1 MEIKRGMAQ
10 AVEIVVDTLRALSR
24 DVKDKQEIAQVGTIA
39 ANHDPLIGDLIAEA
53 MEQVG
58 KDGVITVEEG
68 HTAETTLEVVE
79 GMQFDRGYLSPYFVT
94 DAERMEAVLD
104 NPYILLHEKKLSHM
118 KELLPVLEQI
128 AQAGSPLL
136 IIAED
141 VEREALATLVVNKL
155 RGTLQCV
162 AVKAPG
168 FGERRKEMM
177 QDIAVLTR
185 GQVISEDLGMKLAN
199 VTLNELGRA
208 KRVTITKE
216 ATTIVEGAGAPVDI
230 AGRVKQLRTHIE
242 ETTSEYD
249 RENLNERLAKLVGGV
264 AVITVGAATEAAL
277 KEKKARLEDA
287 LNATRAAVEEGV
299 VPGGGLAYIRA
310 LPALEQLQLEG
321 DRQVGVNI
329 IKRALEEPMRQIAL
343 NAGVEG
349 ATVVQRVK
357 AASDMIG
364 YDAVADAYVDLMDAG
379 VLDPTKVSR
388 TALQHAASVVGLLL
402 TTEVLIAEAPEALTA
417 YHDGMSA
424 HPRGVW
430 TSKGAGSA
438 PARTGRHRRC
448 QNRLA
453 CHAARTSRGM
463 TSPSPLLLHHGNMLT
478 LRKRPMHRLSSST
491 HPRESST
498 HERAIEALARQS
510 HVPIDQVAQL
520 YERELT
526 ALTVGARITGFLTI
540 LTTRKVREIL
550 RQRRHPAQPLRS
562 PAPRAVDTRA
572 QAQTAPPDR
581 TVRSS
586 VAGDRLNTDPI
597 RTFV

>member
-1 MEIKRGMAQ
+1 VAKEIELENRFENIGAQMVREVASTTSEVAGDGTTTATVLAQAIYREGHKQVTAGHNPMEIKRGMAQ
-10 AVEIVVDTLRALSR
+10 AVESVVDTLRALSR
-24 DVKDKQEIAQVGTIA
+24 DVKNKQEIAQVGTIA
-39 ANHDPLIGDLIAEA
+39 ANHDQVIGDLIAEA

-79 GMQFDRGYLSPYFVT
+79 GMQLDRGYLSPYFVT
-94 DAERMEAVLD
+94 NAERMEAVLE
-104 NPYILLHEKKLSHM
+104 NPYILLHEKKLSHLQ
-118 KELLPVLEQI
+118 ELLPVLEQI
-128 AQAGSPLL
+128 AHAGAPLL

-141 VEREALATLVVNKL
+141 VEGEALATLVVNKL
-155 RGTLQCV
+155 RGSLQCT

-185 GQVISEDLGMKLAN
+185 GQVISEDVGMKLAN

-216 ATTIVEGAGAPVDI
+216 ATTIVEGAGPLVDI
-230 AGRVKQLRTHIE
+230 EGRVKHLRTQIE

-249 RENLNERLAKLVGGV
+249 RENLNKRLAKLVGGV
-264 AVITVGAATEAAL
+264 AVIQVGAATEAAL

-310 LPALEQLQLEG
+310 LPALEQLELDG

-349 ATVVQRVK
+349 ATVVQQVK

-364 YDAVADAYVDLMDAG
+364 YDAAADAYVDLMDAG

-388 TALQHAASVVGLLL
+388 TALQNAASVVGLLL
-402 TTEVLIAEAPEALTA
+402 TTEVLIAEASEAPTA
-417 YHDGMSA
+417 PYDGMS
-424 HPRGVW
+424 HHRG
-430 TSKGAGSA
+430 S
-438 PARTGRHRRC
+438 
-448 QNRLA
+448 
-453 CHAARTSRGM
+453 M
-463 TSPSPLLLHHGNMLT
+463 
-478 LRKRPMHRLSSST
+478 
-491 HPRESST
+491 
-498 HERAIEALARQS
+498 
-510 HVPIDQVAQL
+510 
-520 YERELT
+520 
-526 ALTVGARITGFLTI
+526 GF
-540 LTTRKVREIL
+540 
-550 RQRRHPAQPLRS
+550 
-562 PAPRAVDTRA
+562 
-572 QAQTAPPDR
+572 
-581 TVRSS
+581 
-586 VAGDRLNTDPI
+586 
-597 RTFV
+597 

>member
-1 MEIKRGMAQ
+1 MPAKQLHFGTTARSDIQRGVDKLANAVKITLGPRGRNVVLDKAYGSPLSTKDGVTVAKEIELENRFENIGAQMVREVASKTSDVTGDGTTTATVLAQAIYREGHKQVTAGHNPMEIKRGMEQ
-10 AVEIVVDTLRALSR
+10 AVESVVDTLRALSR
-24 DVKDKQEIAQVGTIA
+24 DVKNKQEIAQVGTIA
-39 ANHDPLIGDLIAEA
+39 ANHDQVIGDLIAEA

-79 GMQFDRGYLSPYFVT
+79 GMQLDRGYLSPYFVT
-94 DAERMEAVLD
+94 NAERMEAVLE

-118 KELLPVLEQI
+118 QELLPVLEQI
-128 AQAGSPLL
+128 AQAGAPLL

-141 VEREALATLVVNKL
+141 VEGEALATLVVNKL
-155 RGTLQCV
+155 RGSLQCT

-185 GQVISEDLGMKLAN
+185 GQVISEDVGMKLAN
-199 VTLNELGRA
+199 VTLNELGHA

-216 ATTIVEGAGAPVDI
+216 ATTIVEGAGPLVDI
-230 AGRVKQLRTHIE
+230 EDRVKHLRTHIE

-249 RENLNERLAKLVGGV
+249 REHLNKRLAKLVGGV
-264 AVITVGAATEAAL
+264 AVIKVGAATEAVL

-310 LPALEQLQLEG
+310 LPALEQLQLDG

-349 ATVVQRVK
+349 ATVVQQVK

-364 YDAVADAYVDLMDAG
+364 YDAAADAYVDLMEAG

-402 TTEVLIAEAPEALTA
+402 TTEVLIAEASEAPTA
-417 YHDGMSA
+417 PYDGMS
-424 HPRGVW
+424 HHRG
-430 TSKGAGSA
+430 S
-438 PARTGRHRRC
+438 
-448 QNRLA
+448 
-453 CHAARTSRGM
+453 M
-463 TSPSPLLLHHGNMLT
+463 
-478 LRKRPMHRLSSST
+478 
-491 HPRESST
+491 
-498 HERAIEALARQS
+498 
-510 HVPIDQVAQL
+510 
-520 YERELT
+520 
-526 ALTVGARITGFLTI
+526 GF
-540 LTTRKVREIL
+540 
-550 RQRRHPAQPLRS
+550 
-562 PAPRAVDTRA
+562 
-572 QAQTAPPDR
+572 
-581 TVRSS
+581 
-586 VAGDRLNTDPI
+586 
-597 RTFV
+597 

>member
-1 MEIKRGMAQ
+1 MRMPAKQLHFGTTARSDIQRGVDKLANAVKITLGPRGRHVILDKAYGSPLSTKDGVTVAKDIELDNRFENIGAQMVREVASKTSEVAGDGTTTATVLAQAIYREGHKQVTAGHNPMEIKRGMEQ
-10 AVEIVVDTLRALSR
+10 AVESVVDTLRALSR
-24 DVKDKQEIAQVGTIA
+24 DVKNKQEIAQVGTSA
-39 ANHDPLIGDLIAEA
+39 ANHDQVIGDLIAEA

-79 GMQFDRGYLSPYFVT
+79 GMQLDRGYLSPYFVT
-94 DAERMEAVLD
+94 NAERMEAVLD

-128 AQAGSPLL
+128 AQAGAPLL

-141 VEREALATLVVNKL
+141 VEGEALATLVVNRL
-155 RGTLQCV
+155 RGSLQCT

-185 GQVISEDLGMKLAN
+185 GQVISEDVGVKLAN
-199 VTLNELGRA
+199 VTLHDLGRA

-216 ATTIVEGAGAPVDI
+216 ATTIVEGAGTPADI
-230 AGRVKQLRTHIE
+230 DGRVKHLRMQIE

-249 RENLNERLAKLVGGV
+249 RENLNKRLAKLVGGV
-264 AVITVGAATEAAL
+264 AVIKVGAATEAAL

-329 IKRALEEPMRQIAL
+329 ITRALEEPLRQIAL

-349 ATVVQRVK
+349 ATVVQQVR

-364 YDAVADAYVDLMDAG
+364 YDAAADAYVDLMDAG

-388 TALQHAASVVGLLL
+388 TALQNAASVVGLLL
-402 TTEVLIAEAPEALTA
+402 TTEVLIAEASEAPTA
-417 YHDGMSA
+417 PYDGMS
-424 HPRGVW
+424 HHRG
-430 TSKGAGSA
+430 S
-438 PARTGRHRRC
+438 
-448 QNRLA
+448 
-453 CHAARTSRGM
+453 M
-463 TSPSPLLLHHGNMLT
+463 
-478 LRKRPMHRLSSST
+478 
-491 HPRESST
+491 
-498 HERAIEALARQS
+498 
-510 HVPIDQVAQL
+510 
-520 YERELT
+520 
-526 ALTVGARITGFLTI
+526 GF
-540 LTTRKVREIL
+540 
-550 RQRRHPAQPLRS
+550 
-562 PAPRAVDTRA
+562 
-572 QAQTAPPDR
+572 
-581 TVRSS
+581 
-586 VAGDRLNTDPI
+586 
-597 RTFV
+597 

>member
-1 MEIKRGMAQ
+1 MPAKQLHFGTTARSDIQRGVDKLANAVKITLGPRGRHVVLDKTYGSPLSTKDGVTVAKEIELDNRFENIGAQMVREVASKTSEVAGDGTTTATVLAQAIYREGHKQVTAGHNPMEIKRGMEQ
-10 AVEIVVDTLRALSR
+10 AVESVVDTLRALSR
-24 DVKDKQEIAQVGTIA
+24 DVKNKQEIAQVGTSA
-39 ANHDPLIGDLIAEA
+39 ANHDQVIGDLIAEA

-79 GMQFDRGYLSPYFVT
+79 GMQLDRGYLSPYFVT
-94 DAERMEAVLD
+94 NAERMEAVLD

-128 AQAGSPLL
+128 AQAGAPLL

-141 VEREALATLVVNKL
+141 VEGEALATLVVNRL
-155 RGTLQCV
+155 RGSLQCT

-185 GQVISEDLGMKLAN
+185 GQVISEDVGVKLAN
-199 VTLNELGRA
+199 VTLHDLGRA

-216 ATTIVEGAGAPVDI
+216 ATTIVEGAGTPADI
-230 AGRVKQLRTHIE
+230 DGRVKHLRMQIE

-249 RENLNERLAKLVGGV
+249 RENLNKRLAKLVGGV
-264 AVITVGAATEAAL
+264 AVIKVGAATEAAL

-329 IKRALEEPMRQIAL
+329 ITRALEEPLRQIAL

-349 ATVVQRVK
+349 ATVVQQVR

-364 YDAVADAYVDLMDAG
+364 YDAAADAYVDLMDAG

-388 TALQHAASVVGLLL
+388 TALQNAASVVGLLL
-402 TTEVLIAEAPEALTA
+402 TTEVLIAEASEAPTA
-417 YHDGMSA
+417 PYDGMS
-424 HPRGVW
+424 HHRG
-430 TSKGAGSA
+430 S
-438 PARTGRHRRC
+438 
-448 QNRLA
+448 
-453 CHAARTSRGM
+453 M
-463 TSPSPLLLHHGNMLT
+463 
-478 LRKRPMHRLSSST
+478 
-491 HPRESST
+491 
-498 HERAIEALARQS
+498 
-510 HVPIDQVAQL
+510 
-520 YERELT
+520 
-526 ALTVGARITGFLTI
+526 GF
-540 LTTRKVREIL
+540 
-550 RQRRHPAQPLRS
+550 
-562 PAPRAVDTRA
+562 
-572 QAQTAPPDR
+572 
-581 TVRSS
+581 
-586 VAGDRLNTDPI
+586 
-597 RTFV
+597 

>member
-1 MEIKRGMAQ
+1 MPAKQLHFGTTARSDIQRGVDKLANAVKITLGPRGRNVVLDKAYGSPLSTKDGVTVAKEIELENRFENIGAQMVREVASTTSDVAGDGTTTATVLAQAIYREGHKQVTAGHNPMEIKRGMAQ
-10 AVEIVVDTLRALSR
+10 AVESVVDTLRALSR
-24 DVKDKQEIAQVGTIA
+24 DVKNKQEIAQVGTIA
-39 ANHDPLIGDLIAEA
+39 ANHDQVIGDLIAEA

-79 GMQFDRGYLSPYFVT
+79 GMQLDRGYLSPYFVT
-94 DAERMEAVLD
+94 NAERMEAVLE
-104 NPYILLHEKKLSHM
+104 NPYILLHEKKLSHLQ
-118 KELLPVLEQI
+118 ELLPVLEQI
-128 AQAGSPLL
+128 AHAGAPLL

-141 VEREALATLVVNKL
+141 VEGEALATLVVNKL
-155 RGTLQCV
+155 RGSLQCT

-185 GQVISEDLGMKLAN
+185 GQVISEDVGMKLAN

-216 ATTIVEGAGAPVDI
+216 ATTIVEGAGPLVDI
-230 AGRVKQLRTHIE
+230 EGRVKHLRTHIE

-249 RENLNERLAKLVGGV
+249 RENLNKRLAKLVGGV
-264 AVITVGAATEAAL
+264 AVIQVGAATEAAL

-310 LPALEQLQLEG
+310 LPALEQLELDG

-349 ATVVQRVK
+349 ATVVQQVK

-364 YDAVADAYVDLMDAG
+364 YDAAADAYVDLREAG

-402 TTEVLIAEAPEALTA
+402 TTEVLIAEASEAPTA
-417 YHDGMSA
+417 PYDGMS
-424 HPRGVW
+424 HHRG
-430 TSKGAGSA
+430 S
-438 PARTGRHRRC
+438 
-448 QNRLA
+448 
-453 CHAARTSRGM
+453 M
-463 TSPSPLLLHHGNMLT
+463 
-478 LRKRPMHRLSSST
+478 
-491 HPRESST
+491 
-498 HERAIEALARQS
+498 
-510 HVPIDQVAQL
+510 
-520 YERELT
+520 
-526 ALTVGARITGFLTI
+526 GF
-540 LTTRKVREIL
+540 
-550 RQRRHPAQPLRS
+550 
-562 PAPRAVDTRA
+562 
-572 QAQTAPPDR
+572 
-581 TVRSS
+581 
-586 VAGDRLNTDPI
+586 
-597 RTFV
+597 